1 MKSIFSVLF
10 LSSIMLL
17 FLNCSGTGA
26 ASSSSTDITQENAF
40 STINDPDMAISLAD
54 HLRKVAGV
62 QVSGSGPN
70 ATVTIRGISSI
81 NSGTEPLFVVNG
93 ITLAGGYRAAHET
106 IPVHNIK
113 SIRVLKSPADTG
125 LYGVRGAN
133 GVIEIWL
140 K

>member
-1 MKSIFSVLF
+1 MKAVSLIITIAITFWF
-10 LSSIMLL
+10 W
-17 FLNCSGTGA
+17 NCSGPGSAT
-26 ASSSSTDITQENAF
+26 SPITQQSQFN
-40 STINDPDMAISLAD
+40 TINNPDYTISLAD

-62 QVSGSGPN
+62 QITGTGAN
-70 ATVTIRGISSI
+70 AQVQIRGISSI

-93 ITLAGGYRAAHET
+93 SSLDGGYRAAHDL

-113 SIRVLKSPADTG
+113 SIRVLKDPSDTSM
-125 LYGVRGAN
+125 YGIRGAN